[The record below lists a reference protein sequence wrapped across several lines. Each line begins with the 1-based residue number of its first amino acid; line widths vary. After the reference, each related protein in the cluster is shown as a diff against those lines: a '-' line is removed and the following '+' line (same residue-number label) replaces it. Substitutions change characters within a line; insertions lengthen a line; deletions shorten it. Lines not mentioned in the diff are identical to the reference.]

1 MRDVDH
7 PHDNRSHHVF
17 ADDVTITNHVVII
30 TNHVVHVI
38 NVINVINDVHVAEDC
53 AECHSLSG
61 GSGPDQDQGIQ
72 VHGPPVSGSRGEGRG

>member
-30 TNHVVHVI
+30 TNH
-38 NVINVINDVHVAEDC
+38 VINDVHVAEDC

-72 VHGPPVSGSRGEGRG
+72 VHGPPISGSRGEGRG